1 MPLVGTKL
9 VVGGGSSGVGR
20 AMMLAATAASQG
32 REVARSILAFTI
44 IDFTTGSIVCLDAAA
59 LVSGL
64 IPSAREP
71 ARKEKPW
78 HPTITA
84 P

>member
-1 MPLVGTKL
+1 MPLVGTKI

-44 IDFTTGSIVCLDAAA
+44 IGFTTGSIVCLDAAA
-59 LVSGL
+59 LVS
-64 IPSAREP
+64 
-71 ARKEKPW
+71 
-78 HPTITA
+78 
-84 P
+84 